1 VFALPP
7 FLLGLAFVAVGVAA
21 WLLGRRGAARTVR
34 MPRDY
39 YVGLDHL
46 INDRFDR
53 AAEVFTR
60 AASSNADAAEI
71 QFALA
76 SLFRKRGE
84 VDRAIAIHTRLKE
97 QSAGPVRDQATFAL
111 ALDFLGAGLMD
122 RAERLF
128 GELAA
133 SRAYRREALEQL
145 LRIYEQQGDWAN
157 ALKIFHDLPADLRRE
172 RRGVA
177 AHYLCELAEHA
188 IVQGDLERAQTL
200 LKQARSHDGALART
214 EILTARVEEA
224 RGDARAALARYLGVL
239 EVAPALALEV
249 IPRLLDLAR
258 ALGEANSIEEL
269 TARLRHTAQLTPRQ
283 LAWLLATAL
292 PLEDARRIERICGE
306 HSLEAAAASP
316 SLGQLLARI
325 GEADGR
331 YQCEECGLTS
341 VGWYWRCPKCRS
353 WDGMRPAVFK
363 WAERA
368 GDGAAR
374 PSH

>member
-1 VFALPP
+1 VFELPP
-7 FLLGLAFVAVGVAA
+7 FLLGLAFIAVGIAA

-60 AASSNADAAEI
+60 AASSNGDAAEI

-84 VDRAIAIHTRLKE
+84 VDRAIAIHTRLKDE
-97 QSAGPVRDQATFAL
+97 SVGPLRDQATFAL

-133 SRAYRREALEQL
+133 SRAYRSEALEQL

-157 ALKIFHDLPADLRRE
+157 ALKIFHELPADLRRE

-188 IVQGDLERAQTL
+188 ILQGDLERAQTL
-200 LKQARSHDGALART
+200 LKHARSHDGALART
-214 EILTARVEEA
+214 EILTARVEEGRGEA
-224 RGDARAALARYLGVL
+224 RTALARYLGVL

-258 ALGEANSIEEL
+258 ALGEPDAIEQL
-269 TARLRHTAQLTPRQ
+269 TARLRRTARLTPRQ

-292 PLEDARRIERICGE
+292 PLEDTGRIERMSGE
-306 HSLEAAAASP
+306 PSAAAASP

-341 VGWYWRCPKCRS
+341 VGWFWRCPKCRS

-368 GDGAAR
+368 DDGAAR
-374 PSH
+374 LSH

>member
-1 VFALPP
+1 MFALPP
-7 FLLGLAFVAVGVAA
+7 VLLAFAFVAVGLAA

-34 MPRDY
+34 LPRDY

-46 INDRFDR
+46 INDRFDS

-60 AASSNADAAEI
+60 AASSNGEAAEI

-84 VDRAIAIHTRLKE
+84 VDRAIAIHARLRD
-97 QSAGPVRDQATFAL
+97 QGAGPIRDQATFAL
-111 ALDFLGAGLMD
+111 ALDYLGAGLMD

-133 SRAYRREALEQL
+133 SREYRRDALEQL

-157 ALKIFHDLPADLRRE
+157 ALKVFHDLPADVRRE
-172 RRGVA
+172 RRSVA
-177 AHYLCELAEHA
+177 AHYLCELTEHA
-188 IVQGDLERAQTL
+188 ILQGDLERARTL
-200 LKQARSHDGALART
+200 LKQACSHDAKLART
-214 EILTARVEEA
+214 QILAARLEES
-224 RGDARAALARYLGVL
+224 GGEARAALERYLSVL
-239 EVAPALALEV
+239 ESAPALSLEV

-258 ALGEANSIEEL
+258 RLGEPDTVESL
-269 TARLRHTAQLTPRQ
+269 SARLRRTSHLTPRQ
-283 LAWLLATAL
+283 LAWLLAAAL
-292 PLEDARRIERICGE
+292 PQEDAQRIAHLAGDRLG
-306 HSLEAAAASP
+306 SAAGTA

-325 GEADGR
+325 GDAGGR

-341 VGWYWRCPKCRS
+341 VGWFWRCPKCRA
-353 WDGMRPAVFK
+353 WDGMQPALFK

-368 GDGAAR
+368 GEGAA
-374 PSH
+374 PVSQ